1 MELTITKI
9 IQESSK
15 ISRFFFKNEDS
26 DTIQFEAGQFIM
38 LKHPNWLDSADS
50 RSYSL
55 ANENTDAKEL
65 EICVVLN
72 EMGMFTPWLFSL
84 EVGATIQASAP
95 VGSFIFK
102 EDEHDGP
109 EVFICTGTGIA
120 PFRSMITKALNLN
133 REVHLVFGNRY
144 KIDVP
149 YHEYWL
155 ELAQKNALFHYYPVF
170 SREEFAQYKGY
181 VHPIYES
188 ILQGQSDP
196 RIYVCGWQEMCIEA
210 RERLK
215 KMGFNRRQYF
225 FEQYN

>member
-1 MELTITKI
+1 MELTSTKI
-9 IQESSK
+9 IQETSK
-15 ISRFFFKNEDS
+15 ISRFFFKTKDS

-38 LKHPNWLDSADS
+38 LKHPNWLDSTDS

-55 ANENTDAKEL
+55 ANENTVANEL

-72 EMGMFTPWLFSL
+72 EMGEFTPWLFSL
-84 EVGATIQASAP
+84 EVGATIQASDP
-95 VGSFIFK
+95 VGSFIFR
-102 EDEHDGP
+102 EEEHAGP

-120 PFRSMITKALNLN
+120 PFRSMISKALELN

-144 KIDVP
+144 INDVP
-149 YHEYWL
+149 YHDYWL
-155 ELAQKNALFHYYPVF
+155 ELAKKSASFHYYPVF
-170 SREEFAQYKGY
+170 SREEITQYKGY
-181 VHPIYES
+181 VHPVYEA
-188 ILQGQSDP
+188 ILQGQTDP

-215 KMGFNRRQYF
+215 NMGFNRRQYF